1 MTEVM
6 DNSVRETE
14 QQQIADLFER
24 PVPLP
29 ARLPASARARRAR

>member
-6 DNSVRETE
+6 DSPMTETK

-29 ARLPASARARRAR
+29 ARLPASIVPFDS